1 MYKLGKSSFR
11 LSKESG
17 LGAMFSEK
25 ELAQGLREFLA
36 GDSLFRNE
44 IRQSLLQRLKYATGR
59 TYDSID
65 FDVDVDVS
73 VKDGEFSVEVSALLF
88 DEDRLGALLSEE
100 EAEEQGLT
108 DVPTVPDLVQ
118 YIDAKRSYY
127 NDEIDRRR
135 KNIQLALQ
143 RQKLL
148 LYEAQQKA
156 YRMKQKELTPTD
168 MLAKRERDKKQRVEM
183 LKFAKDPVLSLAEQ
197 IHNAIQSRVDRGK
210 APTRGSESVLMGHYE
225 ITDLTTGEKRTK
237 PKYSRFSPPLYTI
250 STDEGVINE
259 AIQRAFQSFSD
270 SVFGKEIQGAIAEG
284 RFGDNF
290 IDILYNI
297 FKDAKL
303 SAESHDF
310 LSRTFKRDEGLYQW
324 FERQHKNAIMLDDK
338 DGFMQMLNLLDER
351 GAAKQNAYADLMLG
365 KRSVMQEVRKAVREV
380 YQESQR
386 HKRYK
391 VGRRAKERRG
401 K

>member
-17 LGAMFSEK
+17 LGAMFNEK
-25 ELAQGLREFLA
+25 ELASALRQFLNN
-36 GDSLFRNE
+36 DSLFRDE
-44 IRQSLLQRLKYATGR
+44 IRQSMLHRLKYATGK
-59 TYDSID
+59 TYESID
-65 FDVDVDVS
+65 FDIDVGVKVEDGQFTVDI
-73 VKDGEFSVEVSALLF
+73 SALLL
-88 DEDRLGALLSEE
+88 DEDKLGALLSEE

-135 KNIQLALQ
+135 QNMQIVLQ
-143 RQKLL
+143 RQKTLL
-148 LYEAQQKA
+148 HEQQQRA
-156 YRMKQKELTPTD
+156 YRAGQKELTPEQRAAD
-168 MLAKRERDKKQRVEM
+168 EERKRKQTIRL

-225 ITDLTTGEKRTK
+225 ITDLTTGKKITK

-259 AIQRAFQSFSD
+259 AIQRAFQSFAD
-270 SVFGKEIQGAIAEG
+270 SVFSKQIQEAIVDG

-303 SAESHDF
+303 NAESKDF
-310 LSRTFKRDEGLYQW
+310 LSRTFKRDEGLYKW
-324 FERQHKNAIMLDDK
+324 FEKQHKDAIMLDDK
-338 DGFMQMLNLLDER
+338 AGFMQMLDLLDER
-351 GAAKQNAYADLMLG
+351 GIAKQNVYADLMLS
-365 KRSVMQEVRKAVREV
+365 KRDAMSEIRKSVREV
-380 YQESQR
+380 YRKSLAQ
-386 HKRYK
+386 KRWK
-391 VGRRAKERRG
+391 VGRRAKIR
-401 K
+401 